1 MKPDLFQKFSK
12 PKKDIFVYMS
22 WALLKKMKKKTVLG
36 VIFVRKKKNTHSV
49 VVKVLVSRRRGL
61 GFESRPHATIDW
73 Y

>member
-1 MKPDLFQKFSK
+1 
-12 PKKDIFVYMS
+12 MS

-36 VIFVRKKKNTHSV
+36 VIFVRKKENTHSV